1 MNDKW
6 MIYLGVEMCAI
17 VAMFLVFGGKK
28 EGTTVKP
35 EPVAEVVE
43 EEETSPSTEDPSAE
57 QRRQQIQ
64 EQADIEARRQAA
76 EEAAAEETY
85 WAEIERKAAEYERKQ
100 AAKAA
105 AKAAKE
111 KAEREYWEDRKEWV
125 ENFPFEPTYHPEL
138 TYVPPQGEKWNV
150 RDEDE
155 EKMMF
160 AVARHGFIRRFY
172 ENPLRYT
179 RGFEMV
185 VKIMEEYGYGNNP
198 ERISNVYNAV
208 SGYYEK
214 VAKATEDPDGRV
226 PNNMAF
232 NERGYSTW
240 REKADRGYNVIVG
253 NMRDHNRLL
262 PGEELMPREIA
273 VEIRERILTEIP
285 EEEFTQYQGWFAYKH
300 DYEKDLKR
308 GEPLLMK

>member
-6 MIYLGVEMCAI
+6 MIYLGVGMCAI
-17 VAMFLVFGGKK
+17 VALLLVFGGKK
-28 EGTTVKP
+28 KGTTV
-35 EPVAEVVE
+35 EPDPAVKVVE
-43 EEETSPSTEDPSAE
+43 EEETSPEPNEPSAE
-57 QRRQQIQ
+57 QRSQQAQLQVAAEAWRQAN
-64 EQADIEARRQAA
+64 EESAA
-76 EEAAAEETY
+76 EEARIARLAEEY
-85 WAEIERKAAEYERKQ
+85 KREL

-138 TYVPPQGEKWNV
+138 TYIPPQGEKWNV

-179 RGFEMV
+179 RGFEMI
-185 VKIMEEYGYGNNP
+185 VKIMEEYGYGNSP
-198 ERISNVYNAV
+198 ERIGNVYSTV
-208 SGYYEK
+208 KDYYELS
-214 VAKATEDPDGRV
+214 AKASEDPEGR
-226 PNNMAF
+226 ASGITF

-240 REKADRGYNVIVG
+240 QEKTDRYYRGIIG
-253 NMRDHNRLL
+253 NMRDRNRLL
-262 PGEELMPREIA
+262 PGEERMPTEIA
-273 VEIRERILTEIP
+273 EEIRERILAEIP
-285 EEEFTQYQGWFAYKH
+285 EEEFMQYQGWFAYKH
-300 DYEKDLKR
+300 DYEKDLKP
-308 GEPLLMK
+308 GDPLLMK

>member
-6 MIYLGVEMCAI
+6 MIYLGVGMCAI

-28 EGTTVKP
+28 KGTTVKP

-43 EEETSPSTEDPSAE
+43 EEETSPSTEEPSAE
-57 QRRQQIQ
+57 QRRQQTQ
-64 EQADIEARRQAA
+64 EQADIEARRQDA
-76 EEAAAEETY
+76 EEEAY
-85 WAEIERKAAEYERKQ
+85 WAEIERKAAEYEQ
-100 AAKAA
+100 ELAAKAA

-111 KAEREYWEDRKEWV
+111 KAEQEYWEDRKEWV
-125 ENFPFEPTYHPEL
+125 ENFPFEPSYHPEL

-179 RGFEMV
+179 RGFEML
-185 VKIMEEYGYGNNP
+185 VKIMEEYGYGNSP
-198 ERISNVYNAV
+198 ERISNVYSTV
-208 SGYYEK
+208 KDYYELS
-214 VAKATEDPDGRV
+214 AKAAEDPEGR
-226 PNNMAF
+226 ASGITF

-240 REKADRGYNVIVG
+240 QEKADGYYRGIIG

-300 DYEKDLKR
+300 DYEKDLKP
-308 GEPLLMK
+308 GDPLLMK

>member
-1 MNDKW
+1 MSDKW
-6 MIYLGVEMCAI
+6 MVYLGVGMCAI
-17 VAMFLVFGGKK
+17 VALLLVFGGKK
-28 EGTTVKP
+28 EVTTVES
-35 EPVAEVVE
+35 EPVEEVVE
-43 EEETSPSTEDPSAE
+43 EEETSPSTEEPRAE
-57 QRRQQIQ
+57 QRRQQAQ
-64 EQADIEARRQAA
+64 LQADLESHRQAA
-76 EEAAAEETY
+76 EEEAY
-85 WAEIERKAAEYERKQ
+85 WAEIRRKAAEYEREL

-111 KAEREYWEDRKEWV
+111 KAEQEYWEDRKEWV
-125 ENFPFEPTYHPEL
+125 ENFPFEPIYHPEL

-150 RDEDE
+150 RDKEE

-179 RGFEMV
+179 RGFEMI
-185 VKIMEEYGYGNNP
+185 VKIMEEYGYGNSP
-198 ERISNVYNAV
+198 ERIGNVYSTV
-208 SGYYEK
+208 KDYYELS
-214 VAKATEDPDGRV
+214 AKASEDPEGR
-226 PNNMAF
+226 ASGITF

-240 REKADRGYNVIVG
+240 QEKADRYYRGIIG

-273 VEIRERILTEIP
+273 VEIRDRILTEIP

-300 DYEKDLKR
+300 DYEKDLKP
-308 GEPLLMK
+308 GDPLLMK

>member
-1 MNDKW
+1 MSDKW
-6 MIYLGVEMCAI
+6 MIYLGVGMCAI
-17 VAMFLVFGGKK
+17 VALLLVFGGKK
-28 EGTTVKP
+28 EGTTVEP
-35 EPVAEVVE
+35 EPAVEVVE
-43 EEETSPSTEDPSAE
+43 EEETSPSTEELSAE
-57 QRRQQIQ
+57 QRRQAR
-64 EQADIEARRQAA
+64 EQADIEARQQAA
-76 EEAAAEETY
+76 EEEAY
-85 WAEIERKAAEYERKQ
+85 WAEIERKAAEYERKL

-150 RDEDE
+150 RDKDE

-179 RGFEMV
+179 RGFEML
-185 VKIMEEYGYGNNP
+185 VKIMEEYGYGNSP

-208 SGYYEK
+208 SGYYKK
-214 VAKATEDPDGRV
+214 VARATEDPDGRV
-226 PNNMAF
+226 PNSMAF

-240 REKADRGYNVIVG
+240 REKADRGYNVIIG

-273 VEIRERILTEIP
+273 EEIRERILTEIP
-285 EEEFTQYQGWFAYKH
+285 EEEFMQYQGWFAYKH
-300 DYEKDLKR
+300 DYEKYLKP
-308 GEPLLMK
+308 GDPLLMK

>member
-198 ERISNVYNAV
+198 ERIGNVYTAIKA
-208 SGYYEK
+208 YYERSI
-214 VAKATEDPDGRV
+214 KAAEDPEGR
-226 PNNMAF
+226 ASGITF

-240 REKADRGYNVIVG
+240 QEKANRAQEAIAG
-253 NMRDHNRLL
+253 NMLDRKRLL
-262 PGEELMPREIA
+262 PGEKLMHMETA
-273 VEIRERILTEIP
+273 FDIRDRILAEIP
-285 EEEFTQYQGWFAYKH
+285 EEEFMQYQGSFAYKH
-300 DYEKDLKR
+300 DYEKDLKP
-308 GEPLLMK
+308 GDPLLMK

>member
-6 MIYLGVEMCAI
+6 MIYLGVGMCAI
-17 VAMFLVFGGKK
+17 VALFLVFGGKK
-28 EGTTVKP
+28 EGTTVEP
-35 EPVAEVVE
+35 ESVAEVVE
-43 EEETSPSTEDPSAE
+43 KEKETSPDTNEPSAE
-57 QRRQQIQ
+57 QRRR
-64 EQADIEARRQAA
+64 QAELQAAAEAWRQANEESAA
-76 EEAAAEETY
+76 EEARIARLAEEY
-85 WAEIERKAAEYERKQ
+85 KQ
-100 AAKAA
+100 ELAAKAA

-150 RDEDE
+150 RDKDE

-179 RGFEMV
+179 RGFEML
-185 VKIMEEYGYGNNP
+185 VKIMEEYDYGNSP
-198 ERISNVYNAV
+198 ERISNVYSTV
-208 SGYYEK
+208 KDYYELS
-214 VAKATEDPDGRV
+214 AKAAEDPEGR
-226 PNNMAF
+226 ASGITF

-240 REKADRGYNVIVG
+240 REKADGYYRGIIG

-300 DYEKDLKR
+300 DYEKDLKP
-308 GEPLLMK
+308 GDPLLMK

>member
-1 MNDKW
+1 MSDKW
-6 MIYLGVEMCAI
+6 MIYLGAGMCAVI
-17 VAMFLVFGGKK
+17 ALFLVFGGKRK
-28 EGTTVKP
+28 T
-35 EPVAEVVE
+35 EVME
-43 EEETSPSTEDPSAE
+43 EEKTSPATEESSDWQRKQQDQLQAAAE
-57 QRRQQIQ
+57 AHRQAN
-64 EQADIEARRQAA
+64 EESAA
-76 EEAAAEETY
+76 EEARIARLAEEY
-85 WAEIERKAAEYERKQ
+85 KQ
-100 AAKAA
+100 ELAAKAA

-179 RGFEMV
+179 RGFEML
-185 VKIMEEYGYGNNP
+185 VKIMEEYGYGNSP
-198 ERISNVYNAV
+198 ERIGNVYSTV
-208 SGYYEK
+208 KDYYELS
-214 VAKATEDPDGRV
+214 AKAAEDPEGR
-226 PNNMAF
+226 ASGITF

-240 REKADRGYNVIVG
+240 QEKADGYYRGIIG

-273 VEIRERILTEIP
+273 VEIRKRILTEIP

-300 DYEKDLKR
+300 DYEKDLKP
-308 GEPLLMK
+308 GDPLLMK

>member
-6 MIYLGVEMCAI
+6 MIYLGVGMCAI

-28 EGTTVKP
+28 KETTVEP
-35 EPVAEVVE
+35 EPVVEVVE
-43 EEETSPSTEDPSAE
+43 KEKTSPSTEDPSAE
-57 QRRQQIQ
+57 QRRQQDQ
-64 EQADIEARRQAA
+64 LQADIEAHRQAA
-76 EEAAAEETY
+76 EEEAY

-105 AKAAKE
+105 AEAAKE
-111 KAEREYWEDRKEWV
+111 KAEQEYWEDRKEWV

-179 RGFEMV
+179 RGFEML
-185 VKIMEEYGYGNNP
+185 VKIMEEYGYGNSP

-214 VAKATEDPDGRV
+214 VAKAAEDPEGR
-226 PNNMAF
+226 ASGITF

-240 REKADRGYNVIVG
+240 REKADRGYNVIIG

-300 DYEKDLKR
+300 DYEKDLKP
-308 GEPLLMK
+308 GDPLLMK

>member
-6 MIYLGVEMCAI
+6 MIYLGVGMCAI
-17 VAMFLVFGGKK
+17 VAMFLVFEGKK

-43 EEETSPSTEDPSAE
+43 EEETSPSTEEPSAE
-57 QRRQQIQ
+57 QRRQQTQ
-64 EQADIEARRQAA
+64 EQADIEARRQDA
-76 EEAAAEETY
+76 EEEAY
-85 WAEIERKAAEYERKQ
+85 WAEIERKAAEYEREL

-179 RGFEMV
+179 RGFEMI
-185 VKIMEEYGYGNNP
+185 VKIMEEYGYGNSP
-198 ERISNVYNAV
+198 ERISNVYSTV
-208 SGYYEK
+208 KDYYELS
-214 VAKATEDPDGRV
+214 AKAAEDPEGR
-226 PNNMAF
+226 ASGITF

-240 REKADRGYNVIVG
+240 REKADGYYRGIIG

-273 VEIRERILTEIP
+273 AEIRDRILAEIP

-300 DYEKDLKR
+300 DYEKDLKP
-308 GEPLLMK
+308 GDPLLMK

>member
-6 MIYLGVEMCAI
+6 MIYLGAGMCAI
-17 VAMFLVFGGKK
+17 VALFLVFGGKK
-28 EGTTVKP
+28 EGTTVEP
-35 EPVAEVVE
+35 EPAAEVVE
-43 EEETSPSTEDPSAE
+43 EEETSPSTEEPIDW
-57 QRRQQIQ
+57 QRSQQDQLQAASEAWRQAN
-64 EQADIEARRQAA
+64 EESAA
-76 EEAAAEETY
+76 EEARIARLAEEY
-85 WAEIERKAAEYERKQ
+85 KQ
-100 AAKAA
+100 ELAAKAA

-111 KAEREYWEDRKEWV
+111 KAEREYWADRKEWV

-300 DYEKDLKR
+300 DYEKDLKP
-308 GEPLLMK
+308 GDPLLMK

>member
-1 MNDKW
+1 MSDKW
-6 MIYLGVEMCAI
+6 MIYLGVGMCAI
-17 VAMFLVFGGKK
+17 VALLLVFGGKK
-28 EGTTVKP
+28 EGTTVEP
-35 EPVAEVVE
+35 EPAAEVVE
-43 EEETSPSTEDPSAE
+43 EEETSPATEELSAE
-57 QRRQQIQ
+57 QRRR
-64 EQADIEARRQAA
+64 QAQLQAAAESHRQAA
-76 EEAAAEETY
+76 EE
-85 WAEIERKAAEYERKQ
+85 

-179 RGFEMV
+179 RGFEMI
-185 VKIMEEYGYGNNP
+185 VKIMEEYGYGNSP
-198 ERISNVYNAV
+198 ERIGNVYSTV
-208 SGYYEK
+208 KDYYELS
-214 VAKATEDPDGRV
+214 AKAAEDPEGR
-226 PNNMAF
+226 ASGITF

-240 REKADRGYNVIVG
+240 REKADGYYRGIIG

-262 PGEELMPREIA
+262 PGEELIPREIA

-300 DYEKDLKR
+300 DYEKDLKPSD
-308 GEPLLMK
+308 PLLMK

>member
-6 MIYLGVEMCAI
+6 MIYLGVGMCAI

-28 EGTTVKP
+28 KGITVEP
-35 EPVAEVVE
+35 EPVEEVVE
-43 EEETSPSTEDPSAE
+43 EEKTSPSTEEPSAE
-57 QRRQQIQ
+57 QRRQQAQ
-64 EQADIEARRQAA
+64 LQAAAEAWRQANEESAA
-76 EEAAAEETY
+76 EEARIARLAEEY
-85 WAEIERKAAEYERKQ
+85 KQ
-100 AAKAA
+100 ELAAKAA

-150 RDEDE
+150 RDKDE

-179 RGFEMV
+179 RGFEMLYN
-185 VKIMEEYGYGNNP
+185 IFNEYDYGDSP
-198 ERISNVYNAV
+198 ERISNVYSTVKN
-208 SGYYEK
+208 YYELS
-214 VAKATEDPDGRV
+214 AKAAEDPEGR
-226 PNNMAF
+226 ASGITF

-240 REKADRGYNVIVG
+240 QEKADRYYRGIIG
-253 NMRDHNRLL
+253 NMRDRNRLL
-262 PGEELMPREIA
+262 PGEERMPREIA
-273 VEIRERILTEIP
+273 VEIRDRILSEIP

-300 DYEKDLKR
+300 DYEKDLKP
-308 GEPLLMK
+308 GDPLLMK

>member
-1 MNDKW
+1 MSDKW
-6 MIYLGVEMCAI
+6 MIYLGAGMCAI
-17 VAMFLVFGGKK
+17 VALLLVFGGKK
-28 EGTTVKP
+28 EGTTVEP

-43 EEETSPSTEDPSAE
+43 EEETSQSTKEPNDW
-57 QRRQQIQ
+57 QRRQQAQ
-64 EQADIEARRQAA
+64 LQAAAEARRQAN
-76 EEAAAEETY
+76 EEAAAEEEAY
-85 WAEIERKAAEYERKQ
+85 WAEIERKAAEYEREL

-125 ENFPFEPTYHPEL
+125 ENFPFEPSYHPEL

-179 RGFEMV
+179 RGFEMI

-198 ERISNVYNAV
+198 ERIGNVYTAIKA
-208 SGYYEK
+208 YYERSI
-214 VAKATEDPDGRV
+214 KAAEDPEGR
-226 PNNMAF
+226 ASGITF
-232 NERGYSTW
+232 NECGYSTW
-240 REKADRGYNVIVG
+240 QEKANRAHEAIAG
-253 NMRDHNRLL
+253 NMLSRKRLL
-262 PGEELMPREIA
+262 PGEELMHMETA
-273 VEIRERILTEIP
+273 FEIRDRILAEIP
-285 EEEFTQYQGWFAYKH
+285 EEEFMQYQGSFAYKH
-300 DYEKDLKR
+300 DYEKDLKP
-308 GEPLLMK
+308 GDPLLMK

>member
-6 MIYLGVEMCAI
+6 MIYLGAGMCAI

-28 EGTTVKP
+28 KGTTVKP
-35 EPVAEVVE
+35 EPVVEVVE
-43 EEETSPSTEDPSAE
+43 EEKTSPEPNEPSAE
-57 QRRQQIQ
+57 QRSRQAQL
-64 EQADIEARRQAA
+64 QAATEAWRQANEESAA
-76 EEAAAEETY
+76 EEARIARLAEEY
-85 WAEIERKAAEYERKQ
+85 KQ
-100 AAKAA
+100 ELAAKAA

-150 RDEDE
+150 RDEAE

-179 RGFEMV
+179 RGFEML

-198 ERISNVYNAV
+198 ERIGNVYTAIKA
-208 SGYYEK
+208 YYERSI
-214 VAKATEDPDGRV
+214 KAAEDPEGR
-226 PNNMAF
+226 ASGITF

-240 REKADRGYNVIVG
+240 QEKANRAHEAIAG
-253 NMRDHNRLL
+253 NMLAKKRLL
-262 PGEELMPREIA
+262 PGEELMHMETA
-273 VEIRERILTEIP
+273 FEIRDRILVEIP
-285 EEEFTQYQGWFAYKH
+285 EEEFTQYQGSFAYKH
-300 DYEKDLKR
+300 DYEKDLKP
-308 GEPLLMK
+308 GDPLLMK

>member
-6 MIYLGVEMCAI
+6 MIYLGAGMCAI

-28 EGTTVKP
+28 EGTTVEP
-35 EPVAEVVE
+35 EPVAKVVE
-43 EEETSPSTEDPSAE
+43 EEKETSPEPNEPSAE
-57 QRRQQIQ
+57 QRSRQAQL
-64 EQADIEARRQAA
+64 QAATEAWRQANEESAA
-76 EEAAAEETY
+76 EEARIARLAEEY
-85 WAEIERKAAEYERKQ
+85 KQ
-100 AAKAA
+100 ELAAKAA

-111 KAEREYWEDRKEWV
+111 KADREYWEDRKEWV

-138 TYVPPQGEKWNV
+138 IYVPPQGEKWNV

-179 RGFEMV
+179 RGFEML

-198 ERISNVYNAV
+198 ERIGNVYTAIKA
-208 SGYYEK
+208 YYERSI
-214 VAKATEDPDGRV
+214 KAAEDPEGR
-226 PNNMAF
+226 ASGITF

-240 REKADRGYNVIVG
+240 QEKANRAHEAIAG
-253 NMRDHNRLL
+253 NMLAKKRLL
-262 PGEELMPREIA
+262 PGEELMHMETA
-273 VEIRERILTEIP
+273 FEIRDRILVEIP
-285 EEEFTQYQGWFAYKH
+285 EGEFTQYQGSFAYKH
-300 DYEKDLKR
+300 DYEKDLKP
-308 GEPLLMK
+308 GDPLLMK

>member
-6 MIYLGVEMCAI
+6 MIYLGVGMCAI
-17 VAMFLVFGGKK
+17 VAMLLVFGGKK
-28 EGTTVKP
+28 KGTTVEP
-35 EPVAEVVE
+35 EPAVEVME
-43 EEETSPSTEDPSAE
+43 EEKETSPEPNEPSAE
-57 QRRQQIQ
+57 QRRR
-64 EQADIEARRQAA
+64 QAQLQAAAESHRQAA
-76 EEAAAEETY
+76 EEAAAEEAY
-85 WAEIERKAAEYERKQ
+85 WAEIERKAAEYEREL

-125 ENFPFEPTYHPEL
+125 ENFPFEPIYHPEL

-179 RGFEMV
+179 RGFEML

-198 ERISNVYNAV
+198 ERISNVYTAIKA
-208 SGYYEK
+208 YYERSI
-214 VAKATEDPDGRV
+214 KAAEDPEGR
-226 PNNMAF
+226 ASGITF

-240 REKADRGYNVIVG
+240 QEKANRAHEAIAG
-253 NMRDHNRLL
+253 NMLARKRLL
-262 PGEELMPREIA
+262 PGEELMHMETA
-273 VEIRERILTEIP
+273 FEIRDRILAEIP
-285 EEEFTQYQGWFAYKH
+285 EEEFTQYQGSFAYKH
-300 DYEKDLKR
+300 DYEKDLKP
-308 GEPLLMK
+308 GDPLLMK

>member
-1 MNDKW
+1 MSDKW
-6 MIYLGVEMCAI
+6 MIYLGVGMCAI
-17 VAMFLVFGGKK
+17 VALLLVFGGEKEKK
-28 EGTTVKP
+28 VVKP
-35 EPVAEVVE
+35 EPVVEIMAE
-43 EEETSPSTEDPSAE
+43 EEKENSPSTEEPNDW
-57 QRRQQIQ
+57 QRRQQAQ
-64 EQADIEARRQAA
+64 LQAAAEAWRQANEESAA
-76 EEAAAEETY
+76 EEARIARLAEEY
-85 WAEIERKAAEYERKQ
+85 KQ
-100 AAKAA
+100 ELAAKAA
-105 AKAAKE
+105 AEAAKE

-160 AVARHGFIRRFY
+160 AVARHGFIRHFY

-179 RGFEMV
+179 RGFEMI
-185 VKIMEEYGYGNNP
+185 VKIMEEYSYGNSP

-285 EEEFTQYQGWFAYKH
+285 EEEFTQYQGWFGYNH
-300 DYEKDLKR
+300 VYTEELKP
-308 GEPLLMK
+308 GDPLLMK

>member
-1 MNDKW
+1 MSDKW
-6 MIYLGVEMCAI
+6 MIYLGVGMCAI
-17 VAMFLVFGGKK
+17 VALLLVFGGKK
-28 EGTTVKP
+28 KGTTVEP
-35 EPVAEVVE
+35 EPAAEVVE
-43 EEETSPSTEDPSAE
+43 EEETSPSTEEPSAE
-57 QRRQQIQ
+57 QRRQAQL
-64 EQADIEARRQAA
+64 QADIEARQQAA
-76 EEAAAEETY
+76 EEEAY
-85 WAEIERKAAEYERKQ
+85 WAEIERKAAEYERKL

-150 RDEDE
+150 RDKDE

-179 RGFEMV
+179 RGFEML

-198 ERISNVYNAV
+198 ERIGNVYSTV
-208 SGYYEK
+208 KDYYELS
-214 VAKATEDPDGRV
+214 AKASEDPEGR
-226 PNNMAF
+226 ASGITF

-240 REKADRGYNVIVG
+240 QEKADRYYRGIIG
-253 NMRDHNRLL
+253 NMRDRNRLL
-262 PGEELMPREIA
+262 PGEERMPTGIA
-273 VEIRERILTEIP
+273 EEIRERILTEIP

-300 DYEKDLKR
+300 DYEKDLKP
-308 GEPLLMK
+308 GDPLLMK

>member
-1 MNDKW
+1 MSDKW
-6 MIYLGVEMCAI
+6 MICLGAGMCAI
-17 VAMFLVFGGKK
+17 VALLLVFGGKK
-28 EGTTVKP
+28 EVTTVEP
-35 EPVAEVVE
+35 EPVEEVVE
-43 EEETSPSTEDPSAE
+43 EEETSPSTEEPSAE
-57 QRRQQIQ
+57 QRRQAR
-64 EQADIEARRQAA
+64 EQADIEARQQAA
-76 EEAAAEETY
+76 EEEAY
-85 WAEIERKAAEYERKQ
+85 WAEIRRKAAEYERKL

-105 AKAAKE
+105 AEAAKE
-111 KAEREYWEDRKEWV
+111 KAEQEYWEDRKEWV

-300 DYEKDLKR
+300 DYEKDLKP
-308 GEPLLMK
+308 GDPLLMK

>member
-1 MNDKW
+1 MSDKW
-6 MIYLGVEMCAI
+6 MIYLGVGMCAI
-17 VAMFLVFGGKK
+17 VALFLVFGGKK
-28 EGTTVKP
+28 EKKAVKP
-35 EPVAEVVE
+35 EPAVEVVE
-43 EEETSPSTEDPSAE
+43 EEETSPSAEEPSAE
-57 QRRQQIQ
+57 QRRQAR
-64 EQADIEARRQAA
+64 EQADIEARQQSAEEKAA
-76 EEAAAEETY
+76 EEEAY
-85 WAEIERKAAEYERKQ
+85 WAEIRRKAAGYEREL

-179 RGFEMV
+179 RGFEML

-232 NERGYSTW
+232 NDRGYSTW
-240 REKADRGYNVIVG
+240 QEKADRGYNIIVG

-262 PGEELMPREIA
+262 PGEELMTREIA

-300 DYEKDLKR
+300 DYEKDLKP
-308 GEPLLMK
+308 GDPLLMK